1 MVTLAG
7 NWGGGSVWRVTSG
20 NFPSNAYFCEANVP
34 GGCILIDAGLDG
46 PAIDAAMVERGLRP
60 YQVFCTH
67 GHFDHA
73 GSTAYF
79 QEKYGCQ
86 VFMHKADTRTLKA
99 SNFLLMA
106 FKIPQKIEI
115 PEITYVEK
123 QLVIDVCGHNLTY
136 LPAPGHTPGSC
147 VVQFGSAWFTGDTIY
162 SQGVGLSS
170 LPGEDAKKL
179 KQSIIGLWD
188 RLLEDLTIFPGHGN
202 AASSTSIRSENRAL
216 LKFLELVE
224 SDGELQ

>member
-1 MVTLAG
+1 
-7 NWGGGSVWRVTSG
+7 VTSG
-20 NFPSNAYFCEANVP
+20 KFPSNAYFCEVDVP

-46 PAIDAAMVERGLRP
+46 PAIDAAMAERGLQP

-73 GSTAYF
+73 GSAAYF

-86 VFMHKADTRTLKA
+86 VFLHKADKRTLNA

-106 FKIPQKIEI
+106 FKIPQKIKFPALTPLEN
-115 PEITYVEK
+115 
-123 QLVIDVCGHNLTY
+123 QLVIDVGGHNMTF

-147 VVQFGSAWFTGDTIY
+147 VLQFGSAWFTGDTIY

-170 LPGEDAKKL
+170 LPGEDATKL
-179 KQSIIGLWD
+179 KQSILGLWD
-188 RLLEDLTIFPGHGN
+188 RLLEDIKIFPGHGDPS
-202 AASSTSIRSENRAL
+202 SSTSIRSENRAV
-216 LKFLELVE
+216 LKFLGLLE
-224 SDGELQ
+224 SDGTSV